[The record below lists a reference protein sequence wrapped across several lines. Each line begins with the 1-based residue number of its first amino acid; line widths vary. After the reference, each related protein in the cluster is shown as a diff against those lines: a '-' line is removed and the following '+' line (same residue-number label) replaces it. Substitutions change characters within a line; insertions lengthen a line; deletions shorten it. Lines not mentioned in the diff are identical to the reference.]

1 MLNLLPETFLMQ
13 KAFRFLLAAFVAMV
27 FFSSCSRPKLLL
39 KQNVKIDT
47 LHIELDLSIVQE
59 FEYKQEIIRKMTK
72 FVDVYNSE
80 THPFKLSLNSGIQTT
95 SCRVKVARVKFIRS
109 KQNII
114 GTVVTVAGLG
124 TATALTLTGFTV
136 PFGWVYIPSARTS
149 MTPTLSNDITE
160 VENFQRVGI
169 SSIGMYRKLDKQ
181 IDIQSTKFV
190 KYMVSVVQTIEEKY
204 ENKF

>member
-1 MLNLLPETFLMQ
+1 MQ
-13 KAFRFLLAAFVAMV
+13 KTFRFLLAVV
-27 FFSSCSRPKLLL
+27 VGLVIFSSCSHPKLLL
-39 KQNVKIDT
+39 KQNAKIDT
-47 LHIELDLSIVQE
+47 LHLELDLSIIQE
-59 FEYKQEIIRKMTK
+59 FEYKQEIIRKMTR

-80 THPFKLSLNSGIQTT
+80 THPFKLALNSGVKTT
-95 SCRVKVARVKFIRS
+95 SCQVKVARVKFIRS

-114 GTVVTVAGLG
+114 GTAVTVAGLG
-124 TATALTLTGFTV
+124 TAAALTFTGFAV

-149 MTPTLSNDITE
+149 ITPTLSNDITE
-160 VENFQRVGI
+160 VENFQHVGI

-204 ENKF
+204 KAGNH